1 MKIITVLYD
10 INFVTGGDYYDLVKF
25 NYLFRSLLMNVAWF
39 IKNNY
44 KRGKIMSTIKKYDS
58 SLSLDSFDIGD
69 TYMFYINNSNI
80 KNLPKIKESDF
91 EPYIKSL
98 TDVIDQNI
106 VENNTQ
112 YLNLTRSIGVVVDKY
127 ISTNVS
133 HIDYITVL
141 FKTASNDY
149 VLNKYAVNYKK
160 TLL

>member
-1 MKIITVLYD
+1 
-10 INFVTGGDYYDLVKF
+10 
-25 NYLFRSLLMNVAWF
+25 
-39 IKNNY
+39 
-44 KRGKIMSTIKKYDS
+44 MSTIKKYDS

-69 TYMFYINNSNI
+69 TYMFYISNSNI

-133 HIDYITVL
+133 NIDYITVL
-141 FKTASNDY
+141 FKTALNDY
-149 VLNKYAVNYKK
+149 ILNKYAVNYKK